1 MACKK
6 NTYIVVETQLKVCHC
21 HAEWLFLASSQSSC
35 PPKHNKET
43 PTAFEIALA
52 MLNKNGQHD
61 KGYNNKKCRWKRIT
75 HKRINKNV
83 ALPQYAIC
91 LRDAMH
97 IRLYFGRTF
106 RAKKKENISNKGSN
120 NNNKSEGILYVKSS
134 LCVYQL
140 CVCVRVRVYLCED
153 AKRNPF
159 CATQTTECVSLEIAL
174 PITNW
179 WAFQI
184 TVHSSCSLKRGCEL
198 EHQLALSGVA
208 SHTIH
213 QRCCRTAFLCMFVC
227 FCNFD
232 IIYFL
237 STQENTIAQQP
248 NSWSCRKRYGSFR
261 LTQTY
266 NASS

>member
-140 CVCVRVRVYLCED
+140 CVCVCACESV
-153 AKRNPF
+153 F
-159 CATQTTECVSLEIAL
+159 V
-174 PITNW
+174 W
-179 WAFQI
+179 
-184 TVHSSCSLKRGCEL
+184 GCE
-198 EHQLALSGVA
+198 AKP
-208 SHTIH
+208 
-213 QRCCRTAFLCMFVC
+213 FLCDPNDGMRISRNCPTNNKLMGLPDNGAQLMQPKKGLRVGASVSAQRRRFSHHTSTLLPNGFSLYVC
-227 FCNFD
+227 L
-232 IIYFL
+232 FL
-237 STQENTIAQQP
+237 
-248 NSWSCRKRYGSFR
+248 
-261 LTQTY
+261 
-266 NASS
+266 